1 MPGEGLTHG
10 PRAVKKHGE
19 GTTGSAGSS
28 GIPCATVLRLIT
40 RSPRGPGF
48 LAPVISEIISR
59 RLDLSVGRPG
69 PHAFAVRADD
79 ARLASSSRPSH
90 PRLTSRDDRD
100 TPLRKRGGMCNR
112 TSFFQNRS
120 NELFLRAGLYRL
132 AGLVTDLP
140 DGQSRCLSHRA
151 RCPIAETARRRSTG
165 TAPMAG
171 SRSPIDWVVNDRLL
185 QSSSTWRRHKME
197 QNGMMS
203 EPRERKCCKPA

>member
-1 MPGEGLTHG
+1 MPRLKRGMTAENAAASSRQISTFPRRKSVRAVDRNSPSSDERAQGMPGEGLTHG

-40 RSPRGPGF
+40 RSPRRPGF

-90 PRLTSRDDRD
+90 PRLTFGDDWPKRPLHRDGMHGPYFR
-100 TPLRKRGGMCNR
+100 LSEIIKWIIFARG
-112 TSFFQNRS
+112 
-120 NELFLRAGLYRL
+120 A
-132 AGLVTDLP
+132 
-140 DGQSRCLSHRA
+140 
-151 RCPIAETARRRSTG
+151 
-165 TAPMAG
+165 
-171 SRSPIDWVVNDRLL
+171 L
-185 QSSSTWRRHKME
+185 QP
-197 QNGMMS
+197 
-203 EPRERKCCKPA
+203 PRPGH